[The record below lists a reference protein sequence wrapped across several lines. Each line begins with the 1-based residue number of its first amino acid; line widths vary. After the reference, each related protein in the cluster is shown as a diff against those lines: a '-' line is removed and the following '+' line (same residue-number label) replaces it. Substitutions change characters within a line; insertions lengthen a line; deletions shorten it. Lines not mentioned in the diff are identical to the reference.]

1 MPAPANGACN
11 AANIH
16 FSFPAVTRQDARPPG
31 GTAAHNEQKHRFDE
45 LCQPHLKKVFQIT
58 FRITRNREDAED
70 AMQDGLLQAYLHMG
84 DFDGRSSF
92 ATWLTRIAIN
102 SALMTLR
109 KRRGRQYVS
118 LDRHAD
124 PEAPTTSLDVVD
136 HSPHPEQQYLVRE
149 RERKLR
155 QAVGALRPSLR
166 RVVEIQQL
174 EEHSMK
180 ETARLMGLSVCAT
193 KGRLF
198 HAKAALRRSYK
209 LKFLS
214 IDRARTTST
223 PVAKN
228 RKPNSANRTRYSTK
242 FFLENEAL
250 SA

>member
-109 KRRGRQYVS
+109 KRRGHQYVS
-118 LDRHAD
+118 LDRPAE
-124 PEAPTTSLDVVD
+124 PETPAAPLEVVD

-155 QAVGALRPSLR
+155 QAVRALRPSLR

-180 ETARLMGLSVCAT
+180 ETAKLMGLSVCAT

-214 IDRARTTST
+214 IERALTAST
-223 PVAKN
+223 PIAKS
-228 RKPNSANRTRYSTK
+228 RKTKNTSRTRYSTT
-242 FFLENEAL
+242 FRENEAM

>member
-1 MPAPANGACN
+1 MPAPANGAGN
-11 AANIH
+11 AASTH
-16 FSFPAVTRQDARPPG
+16 LPFPVVTRQNADAPG
-31 GTAAHNEQKHRFDE
+31 GPAAHNEQKLHFDE
-45 LCQPHLKKVFQIT
+45 LCQPHLKRLFQIT

-70 AMQDGLLQAYLHMG
+70 AMQDCLLQAYLHMG

-109 KRRGRQYVS
+109 KRRGHQYVS

-124 PEAPTTSLDVVD
+124 PETPAASLEVADD
-136 HSPHPEQQYLVRE
+136 SPHPEQQYLVRE

-155 QAVGALRPSLR
+155 QAVRALRPSLR

-180 ETARLMGLSVCAT
+180 ETAKLMGLSVCAA

-214 IDRARTTST
+214 IDRARTAPTLTAKDRKTNST
-223 PVAKN
+223 N
-228 RKPNSANRTRYSTK
+228 RARYSTT
-242 FFLENEAL
+242 FL
-250 SA
+250 

>member
-1 MPAPANGACN
+1 MPAPANGAYN
-11 AANIH
+11 AASTH
-16 FSFPAVTRQDARPPG
+16 LPFPVVTRENGCTPG
-31 GTAAHNEQKHRFDE
+31 GTAAQNEQKLRFDE
-45 LCQPHLKKVFQIT
+45 LCQPHLKRVFQIT

-109 KRRGRQYVS
+109 KRRGHQYVS

-124 PEAPTTSLDVVD
+124 PETPAASLEVADD
-136 HSPHPEQQYLVRE
+136 SPHPEQQYLVRE

-155 QAVGALRPSLR
+155 QAVRALRPSLR

-180 ETARLMGLSVCAT
+180 ETAKLMGLSVCAA

-214 IDRARTTST
+214 IDRARTAPTLTAKDRKTNST
-223 PVAKN
+223 N
-228 RKPNSANRTRYSTK
+228 RARYSTT
-242 FFLENEAL
+242 FLENEAL

>member
-1 MPAPANGACN
+1 MPAPANGEYN
-11 AANIH
+11 AASAH
-16 FSFPAVTRQDARPPG
+16 VPFAVVTRENAHPP
-31 GTAAHNEQKHRFDE
+31 AHNEQRFRFDE
-45 LCQPHLKKVFQIT
+45 LCQPHFKKLFQIT

-70 AMQDGLLQAYLHMG
+70 AMQDCLLQAYLHMG

-109 KRRGRQYVS
+109 KRRGHQYVS

-124 PEAPTTSLDVVD
+124 PEIPTGLLEVVD

-155 QAVGALRPSLR
+155 QAVRSLRPSLR

-174 EEHSMK
+174 EERSMK
-180 ETARLMGLSVCAT
+180 ETAKLMGLSVCAT

-214 IDRARTTST
+214 IDKARTAST
-223 PVAKN
+223 PIAKS
-228 RKPNSANRTRYSTK
+228 RKTNDTNRTRYSTT
-242 FFLENEAL
+242 FLENEAL